1 MTRFSSTSIIAYLK
15 MFLAF
20 VKRGAM
26 LKRDRGNK
34 GSLVFHRYR
43 TSVTVEMLPFLQND
57 LSRKV

>member
-1 MTRFSSTSIIAYLK
+1 
-15 MFLAF
+15 
-20 VKRGAM
+20 M
-26 LKRDRGNK
+26 LKKDRGNK